1 MGAHTAGWFLLAGFL
16 AWITALT
23 SSPKMAD
30 YNELTNKE
38 EVKKKINKIQA
49 RKRILLGAVA
59 LQIPAILQGIYLIGS
74 GYDIDLSRADPNT
87 LGRTAARSRGR
98 GGIILLII
106 QFFPYFLIGGYGYL
120 AYDILDSYRI
130 ESGRTSHCKR
140 FTVICQ
146 TIQRPKL
153 TC

>member
-16 AWITALT
+16 AWISALA

-59 LQIPAILQGIYLIGS
+59 L
-74 GYDIDLSRADPNT
+74 
-87 LGRTAARSRGR
+87 
-98 GGIILLII
+98 
-106 QFFPYFLIGGYGYL
+106 
-120 AYDILDSYRI
+120 
-130 ESGRTSHCKR
+130 
-140 FTVICQ
+140 
-146 TIQRPKL
+146 
-153 TC
+153 